1 MTSAELESLYT
12 TYVEINGRRVNVPK
26 GTPGSVTKA
35 LQNYKEPESRGISPE
50 ALAKAKRKATSPA
63 NMDTVDFLLWV
74 EEASVQELEAF
85 SKEKQEES
93 EPPCFPSDPMYGDL
107 YFDGKTGSK
116 WWFNGAWLQV
126 A

>member
-1 MTSAELESLYT
+1 MTHAELGYLLT

-85 SKEKQEES
+85 SKEGQGDS
-93 EPPCFPSDPMYGDL
+93 EPPYFPSDPVNGDL
-107 YFDGKTGSK
+107 FFDGKTGSK
-116 WWFNGAWLQV
+116 WWFNGVWLRV